1 MFLIYQVIDAFVDT
15 HFHHTIAARTFYS
28 LANVIIY
35 EMFNALSVSN
45 KLLTAQ
51 PPPSRK
57 TSSIYGINWTVGEY
71 ELEQSK
77 CGALKQNIT
86 GIKQKLHVLQS

>member
-15 HFHHTIAARTFYS
+15 HFYHKIAARTLYS

-35 EMFNALSVSN
+35 EMFIALSVSN

-51 PPPSRK
+51 PPSLPK
-57 TSSIYGINWTVGEY
+57 TSIIYGINWIVGKY
-71 ELEQSK
+71 EVEQSK